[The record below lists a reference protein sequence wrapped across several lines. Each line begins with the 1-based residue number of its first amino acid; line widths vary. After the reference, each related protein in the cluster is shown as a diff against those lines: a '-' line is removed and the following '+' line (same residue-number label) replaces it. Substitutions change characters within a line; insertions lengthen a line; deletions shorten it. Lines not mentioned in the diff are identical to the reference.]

1 MESARHQGP
10 LWCSVKRFNE
20 FYSIE
25 LFSPDQCIVIYLD
38 NHATTPCDPVA
49 VEQMRPLFTELF
61 ANPHSSH
68 QGGQLAANTI
78 DEALQTIAST
88 VHTQVENVVVTS
100 GATESN
106 ALAIRGAVTHP
117 RQRRRHL
124 VTVESEHPAVLD
136 VMTDLQADGYSV
148 TLVPV
153 VPQGQPNA
161 GTVDLNYL
169 ESAITS
175 ETALVSVMWANNE
188 IGAINPMAEISDLCS
203 RHGCLLHSDA
213 TQALGRL
220 EVDLRS
226 IKIDL
231 LSATAHKFYGPKG
244 TGFLLVGG
252 GDRRVRLRPQMIG
265 GGQQFGIRSGTMNPA
280 GIVGMAVALQR
291 SVIDLRQ
298 DPNRISQLRDRLWS
312 RLSSGIDGLILNGP
326 CFESHLRLSGN
337 LNLQLPDI
345 EGQAWMS
352 STPEILFSSGSAC
365 SGHEPA
371 PSHVLTALGLSE
383 AEARRSVR
391 FGVGRF
397 TEIGEVEAAAD
408 QLIEAYSNLAKLQN

>member
-1 MESARHQGP
+1 M
-10 LWCSVKRFNE
+10 
-20 FYSIE
+20 
-25 LFSPDQCIVIYLD
+25 IYLD

-49 VEQMRPLFTELF
+49 VEQMSPLFTEIF

-68 QGGQLAANTI
+68 QGGKLAANAI
-78 DEALQTIAST
+78 DQALHVISET
-88 VHTQVENVVVTS
+88 VNTDVEKVLVTS

-117 RQRRRHL
+117 RQKRRHL
-124 VTVESEHPAVLD
+124 VSVESEHPAVLD
-136 VMTDLQADGYSV
+136 VLKDLETDGFSV

-153 VPQGQPNA
+153 IPQGLPNA
-161 GTVDLNYL
+161 GTVDLHQL
-169 ESAITS
+169 EAAITS

-188 IGAINPMAEISDLCS
+188 IGAINPMSEISGLCS

-220 EVDLRS
+220 DVDLES
-226 IKIDL
+226 VKIDL

-244 TGFLLVGG
+244 TGFLVIGG
-252 GDRRVRLRPQMIG
+252 GERRVRLRPQMIG
-265 GGQQFGIRSGTMNPA
+265 GGQQSGMRSGTMNPA

-291 SVIDLRQ
+291 SVDDLKQ
-298 DPNRISQLRDRLWS
+298 EPNRISQLRDRLWS
-312 RLSSGIDGLILNGP
+312 KLSSAINGLILNGP
-326 CFESHLRLSGN
+326 SLERHLRLSGN
-337 LNLQLPDI
+337 LNLQLPDV

-352 STPEILFSSGSAC
+352 STPEVLFSSGSAC

-371 PSHVLTALGLSE
+371 PSHVLTSLGLSE
-383 AEARRSVR
+383 SESRRSVR

-397 TEIGEVEAAAD
+397 TSIDEIESAAD
-408 QLIEAYSNLAKLQN
+408 QLIDAYVELASMPH

>member
-1 MESARHQGP
+1 VLERALEKARLARIASCFCYVQ
-10 LWCSVKRFNE
+10 LYIQDE
-20 FYSIE
+20 
-25 LFSPDQCIVIYLD
+25 CIVIYLD

-49 VEQMRPLFTELF
+49 AEQMSPLFTEVF

-68 QGGQLAANTI
+68 QGGKLAANAI
-78 DEALQTIAST
+78 DQALHAISQTVNT
-88 VHTQVENVVVTS
+88 DVEKVIVTS

-106 ALAIRGAVTHP
+106 ALAIRGAATHP
-117 RQRRRHL
+117 RQKRRHL
-124 VTVESEHPAVLD
+124 VSVESEHPAVLD
-136 VMTDLQADGYSV
+136 VLKDLKTDGFSV

-161 GTVDLNYL
+161 GTVDLNQL
-169 ESAITS
+169 EAAITS

-188 IGAINPMAEISDLCS
+188 IGAINPMSEISSLCS

-220 EVDLRS
+220 DVDLQS
-226 IKIDL
+226 VKIDL

-244 TGFLLVGG
+244 TGFLVVGG

-265 GGQQFGIRSGTMNPA
+265 GGQQSGMRSGTMNPA

-291 SVIDLRQ
+291 SVDDLKQ
-298 DPNRISQLRDRLWS
+298 EPNRISQLRDRLWS
-312 RLSSGIDGLILNGP
+312 KLSSAINGLILNGP
-326 CFESHLRLSGN
+326 SLERHLRLSGN
-337 LNLQLPDI
+337 LNLQLPDV

-352 STPEILFSSGSAC
+352 STPEVLFSSGSAC

-371 PSHVLTALGLSE
+371 PSHVLTSLGLSE
-383 AEARRSVR
+383 SESRRSVR

-397 TEIGEVEAAAD
+397 TSIDEIESAAD
-408 QLIEAYSNLAKLQN
+408 QLIDAYTELANMPH